1 MKSNV
6 LTIIKKEFDRV
17 FRDRQLMFTTIILPG
32 LLIYFI
38 YSFMGSSAD
47 KMVKQNREESVTVQV
62 DNLPQSVAQSFNA
75 LSGNVTLSQSTF
87 GQAEIDALKDKNVN
101 TVLVRFPADF
111 DAAVSVYTTADST
124 PAPNVEIYYNSTN
137 EATQRIYSIICGAL
151 GGYEESIGNRFD
163 INRADS
169 PDVRF
174 NQANDEQ
181 VSGQIL
187 GRLLPML
194 ILIMLFS
201 GVMSVAQNSIAGE
214 KERGTIATLLV
225 TPMHRSELAFG
236 KIVAISGISLLSA
249 ISSFIGIVLSLPN
262 MIGGMGVA
270 SGAGVS
276 FNYGTS
282 DYIVL
287 LAIIISTVLIMAAIV
302 SILSTLAKDVKNA
315 ASLCMPLMLVMVFLG
330 IISMLSSDIST
341 NTAVYLIPFYNST
354 LAMTALLQHELA
366 LLNAVVTVGA
376 NIAYTVC
383 AVWVLTKLFNNEKVM
398 FNR

>member
-32 LLIYFI
+32 LLIYLI

-47 KMVKQNREESVTVQV
+47 KMVKQNREESVSVQV

-75 LSGNVTLSQSTF
+75 LSGNVTLSQSAF

-111 DAAVSVYTTADST
+111 DAAVSTYTTADST
-124 PAPNVEIYYNSTN
+124 PAPNIEIYYNSTN

-169 PDVRF
+169 PDTRF

-262 MIGGMGVA
+262 MIGGMG
-270 SGAGVS
+270 GAVS

-287 LAIIISTVLIMAAIV
+287 FAIIISTVLIMAAIV

-366 LLNAVVTVGA
+366 LMNAVVTVGE

>member
-32 LLIYFI
+32 LLIYLI
-38 YSFMGSSAD
+38 YSFMGTSAN
-47 KMVKQNREESVTVQV
+47 KMMQQNREESVTVQV

-75 LSGNVTLSQSTF
+75 LSGNVTLNQSAF
-87 GQAEIDALKDKNVN
+87 GQAEIDALKDKNIN
-101 TVLVRFPADF
+101 TVLVRFPSQF
-111 DAAVSVYTTADST
+111 DERVSVYTTADST
-124 PAPNVEIYYNSTN
+124 PAPNIEIYYNSTN
-137 EATQRIYSIICGAL
+137 DATQRIYSVISGVL
-151 GGYEESIGNRFD
+151 GKYEESIGNRFD
-163 INRADS
+163 INRIDS

-174 NQANDEQ
+174 NQADDEQ

-201 GVMSVAQNSIAGE
+201 GVMATAQNSIAGE

-383 AVWVLTKLFNNEKVM
+383 AVLVLTKMFNNEKVM
-398 FNR
+398 FSR

>member
-47 KMVKQNREESVTVQV
+47 KLTQQNREESVTVQV

-75 LSGNVTLSQSTF
+75 LSGNVTLSQSAF

-101 TVLVRFPADF
+101 TVMVRFPADF
-111 DAAVSVYTTADST
+111 DAAVSTYTTADST

-174 NQANDEQ
+174 NQADDEQ

-187 GRLLPML
+187 GRMLPML

-201 GVMSVAQNSIAGE
+201 GVMATAQNSIAGE

-236 KIVAISGISLLSA
+236 KIVAISGISLLCA
-249 ISSFIGIVLSLPN
+249 LSSFIGIVLSLPN
-262 MIGGMGVA
+262 MIGGMG
-270 SGAGVS
+270 GAGVS
-276 FNYGTS
+276 FNYATS
-282 DYIVL
+282 EYVIL
-287 LAIIISTVLIMAAIV
+287 LAIIISTVLIMAAVV

-315 ASLCMPLMLVMVFLG
+315 ASLCMPLMIVMVFLG
-330 IISMLSSDIST
+330 IISMLSNDVAG
-341 NTAVYLIPFYNST
+341 NTAMYLIPFYNST
-354 LAMTALLQHELA
+354 IAMTALLQHELA
-366 LLNAVVTVGA
+366 LVNVVVTIGA
-376 NIAYTVC
+376 NIFYTAF
-383 AVWVLTKLFNNEKVM
+383 AVWVLTKMFNNEKIM

>member
-47 KMVKQNREESVTVQV
+47 KLTQQNREESVTVQV

-111 DAAVSVYTTADST
+111 DAAVSTYTTADST

-169 PDVRF
+169 PDTRF

-262 MIGGMGVA
+262 MIGGMG
-270 SGAGVS
+270 GAVS

-282 DYIVL
+282 DYIIL
-287 LAIIISTVLIMAAIV
+287 FAIIISTVLIMAAIV

-315 ASLCMPLMLVMVFLG
+315 ASLCMPLMLIMVFLG
-330 IISMLSSDIST
+330 IISMLSNDIST

-354 LAMTALLQHELA
+354 LAMTALLQHEWA

-383 AVWVLTKLFNNEKVM
+383 AVLVLTKMFNNEKVM

>member
-111 DAAVSVYTTADST
+111 DAAVSTYTTADST

-262 MIGGMGVA
+262 MIGGMG
-270 SGAGVS
+270 GAVS

-282 DYIVL
+282 DYIIL
-287 LAIIISTVLIMAAIV
+287 FAIIISTVLIMAAIV

-383 AVWVLTKLFNNEKVM
+383 AVLVLTKMFNNEKVM

>member
-111 DAAVSVYTTADST
+111 DAAVSTYTTADST

-383 AVWVLTKLFNNEKVM
+383 AVLVLTKMFNNEKVM

>member
-47 KMVKQNREESVTVQV
+47 KLTQQNREKSVTVQV

-87 GQAEIDALKDKNVN
+87 GQAEIDALKDKSIN

-111 DAAVSVYTTADST
+111 DAAVSTYTTADST

-262 MIGGMGVA
+262 MIGGMGGA

-287 LAIIISTVLIMAAIV
+287 FAIIISTVLIMAAVV

-383 AVWVLTKLFNNEKVM
+383 AVLVLTKMFNNEKVM
-398 FNR
+398 FSR

>member
-169 PDVRF
+169 PDMRF
-174 NQANDEQ
+174 NQADDEQ

-187 GRLLPML
+187 GRMLPML

-201 GVMSVAQNSIAGE
+201 GVMATAQNSIAGE

-236 KIVAISGISLLSA
+236 KIVAISGISLLCA
-249 ISSFIGIVLSLPN
+249 LSSFIGIVLSLPN
-262 MIGGMGVA
+262 MIGGMG
-270 SGAGVS
+270 GAGVS
-276 FNYGTS
+276 FNYATS
-282 DYIVL
+282 EYVIL
-287 LAIIISTVLIMAAIV
+287 LAIIISTVLIMAAVV

-315 ASLCMPLMLVMVFLG
+315 ASLCMPLMIVMVFLG
-330 IISMLSSDIST
+330 IISMLSNDVAG
-341 NTAVYLIPFYNST
+341 NTAMYLIPFYNST
-354 LAMTALLQHELA
+354 IAMTALLQHELA
-366 LLNAVVTVGA
+366 LVNVVVTIGA
-376 NIAYTVC
+376 NIFYTAF
-383 AVWVLTKLFNNEKVM
+383 AVWVLTKMFNNEKVM
-398 FNR
+398 FSR

>member
-32 LLIYFI
+32 LLIYLI
-38 YSFMGSSAD
+38 YSFMGTSAN
-47 KMVKQNREESVTVQV
+47 KMVQQNREESVTVQV

-75 LSGNVTLSQSTF
+75 LSGNVTLNQSAF
-87 GQAEIDALKDKNVN
+87 GQAEIDALKDKNIN
-101 TVLVRFPADF
+101 TVLVRFPSQF
-111 DAAVSVYTTADST
+111 DERVSVYTTADST
-124 PAPNVEIYYNSTN
+124 PAPNIEIYYNSTN
-137 EATQRIYSIICGAL
+137 EATQRIYSVICGVL
-151 GGYEESIGNRFD
+151 GKYEESIGNRFD
-163 INRADS
+163 INRIDS

-174 NQANDEQ
+174 NQADDEQ

-187 GRLLPML
+187 GRMLPML

-201 GVMSVAQNSIAGE
+201 GVMATAQNSIAGE

-236 KIVAISGISLLSA
+236 KIVAISGISLLCA
-249 ISSFIGIVLSLPN
+249 LSSFIGIVLSLPN
-262 MIGGMGVA
+262 MIGGMG
-270 SGAGVS
+270 GAGVS

-282 DYIVL
+282 EYVIL
-287 LAIIISTVLIMAAIV
+287 FAIIISTVLIMAAIV

-366 LLNAVVTVGA
+366 LLNAIVTIGA

-383 AVWVLTKLFNNEKVM
+383 AVWVLTKMFNNEKVM
-398 FNR
+398 FNK

>member
-47 KMVKQNREESVTVQV
+47 KLTQQNREESVTVQV

-75 LSGNVTLSQSTF
+75 LSGNVTLSQSAF

-111 DAAVSVYTTADST
+111 DAAVSTYTTADST
-124 PAPNVEIYYNSTN
+124 PAPNIEIYYNSTN
-137 EATQRIYSIICGAL
+137 EATQRIYSIICGTL

-169 PDVRF
+169 PDTRF

-262 MIGGMGVA
+262 MIGGMG
-270 SGAGVS
+270 GAVS

-282 DYIVL
+282 DYIIL
-287 LAIIISTVLIMAAIV
+287 FAIIISTVLIMAAIV

-383 AVWVLTKLFNNEKVM
+383 AVLVLTKMFNNEKVM

>member
-17 FRDRQLMFTTIILPG
+17 FHDRQLMFTTIILPG

-47 KMVKQNREESVTVQV
+47 KMVRQNREESVTVQV

-75 LSGNVTLSQSTF
+75 LSGNVTLSQSAF

-111 DAAVSVYTTADST
+111 DAAVSTYTTADST

-262 MIGGMGVA
+262 MIGGMGGA

-287 LAIIISTVLIMAAIV
+287 FAIIISTVLIMAAIV

-383 AVWVLTKLFNNEKVM
+383 AVWVLTKMFNNEKVM
-398 FNR
+398 FSR

>member
-47 KMVKQNREESVTVQV
+47 KLTQQNREESVTVQV

-75 LSGNVTLSQSTF
+75 LSGNVTLSQSSF

-287 LAIIISTVLIMAAIV
+287 FAIIISTVLIMAAIV

-383 AVWVLTKLFNNEKVM
+383 AVLVLTKMFNNEKVM
-398 FNR
+398 FSR

>member
-32 LLIYFI
+32 LLIYLI
-38 YSFMGSSAD
+38 YSFMGTSAN
-47 KMVKQNREESVTVQV
+47 KMVQQNREESVTVQV

-75 LSGNVTLSQSTF
+75 LSGNVTLNQSAF
-87 GQAEIDALKDKNVN
+87 GQAEIDALKDKNIN
-101 TVLVRFPADF
+101 TVLVRFPSQF
-111 DAAVSVYTTADST
+111 DERVSVYTTADST
-124 PAPNVEIYYNSTN
+124 PAPNIEIYYNSTN
-137 EATQRIYSIICGAL
+137 EATQRIYSIICGTL

-169 PDVRF
+169 PDMRF
-174 NQANDEQ
+174 NQADDEQ

-187 GRLLPML
+187 GRMLPML

-201 GVMSVAQNSIAGE
+201 GVMATAQNSIAGE

-236 KIVAISGISLLSA
+236 KIVAISGISLLCA
-249 ISSFIGIVLSLPN
+249 LSSFIGIVLSLPN
-262 MIGGMGVA
+262 MIGGMG
-270 SGAGVS
+270 GAGVS
-276 FNYGTS
+276 FNYATS
-282 DYIVL
+282 EYVIL
-287 LAIIISTVLIMAAIV
+287 LAIIISTVLIMAAVV

-315 ASLCMPLMLVMVFLG
+315 ASLCMPLMIVMVFLG
-330 IISMLSSDIST
+330 IISMLSNDVAG
-341 NTAVYLIPFYNST
+341 NTAMYLIPFYNST
-354 LAMTALLQHELA
+354 IAMTALLQHELA
-366 LLNAVVTVGA
+366 LVNVVVTIGA
-376 NIAYTVC
+376 NIFYTAF
-383 AVWVLTKLFNNEKVM
+383 AVWVLTKMFNNEKVM

>member
-383 AVWVLTKLFNNEKVM
+383 AVWVLTKMFNNEKVM

>member
-124 PAPNVEIYYNSTN
+124 PAPNIEIYYNSTN

-262 MIGGMGVA
+262 MIGGMG
-270 SGAGVS
+270 GAVS

-287 LAIIISTVLIMAAIV
+287 FAIIISTVLIMAAIV

-383 AVWVLTKLFNNEKVM
+383 AVLVLTKMFNNEKVM
-398 FNR
+398 FSR

>member
-47 KMVKQNREESVTVQV
+47 KLTQQNREESVTVQV

-75 LSGNVTLSQSTF
+75 LSGNVTLSQSAF

-124 PAPNVEIYYNSTN
+124 PAPNIEIYYNSTN

-262 MIGGMGVA
+262 MIGGMG
-270 SGAGVS
+270 GAVS

-282 DYIVL
+282 DYIIL
-287 LAIIISTVLIMAAIV
+287 FAIIISTVLIMAAIV

-315 ASLCMPLMLVMVFLG
+315 ASLCMPLMLIMVFLG
-330 IISMLSSDIST
+330 IISMLSNDIST

-366 LLNAVVTVGA
+366 LLNAIVTIGA

-383 AVWVLTKLFNNEKVM
+383 AVLVLTKMFNNEKVM
-398 FNR
+398 FSR

>member
-47 KMVKQNREESVTVQV
+47 KLTQQNREESVTVQV

-75 LSGNVTLSQSTF
+75 LSGNVTLSQSAF

-111 DAAVSVYTTADST
+111 DAAVSTYTTADST
-124 PAPNVEIYYNSTN
+124 PAPNIEIYYNSTN

-262 MIGGMGVA
+262 MIGGMG
-270 SGAGVS
+270 GAVS

-287 LAIIISTVLIMAAIV
+287 FAIIISTVLIMAAVV

-330 IISMLSSDIST
+330 IISMLSNDIST

-383 AVWVLTKLFNNEKVM
+383 AVWVLTKMFNNEKVM

>member
-47 KMVKQNREESVTVQV
+47 KMVKQNREESVSVQV

-75 LSGNVTLSQSTF
+75 LSGNVTLSQSSF

-262 MIGGMGVA
+262 MIGGMG
-270 SGAGVS
+270 GAVS

-287 LAIIISTVLIMAAIV
+287 FAIIISTVLIMAAIV

-330 IISMLSSDIST
+330 IISMLSNDIST
-341 NTAVYLIPFYNST
+341 STAVYLIPFYNST

-383 AVWVLTKLFNNEKVM
+383 AVWVLTKMFNNEKVM

>member
-47 KMVKQNREESVTVQV
+47 KLTQQNREESVTVQV

-75 LSGNVTLSQSTF
+75 LSGNVTLSQSAF

-111 DAAVSVYTTADST
+111 DAAVSTYTTADST
-124 PAPNVEIYYNSTN
+124 PAPNIEIYYNSTN

-169 PDVRF
+169 PDTRF

-262 MIGGMGVA
+262 MIGGMG
-270 SGAGVS
+270 GAVS

-282 DYIVL
+282 DYIIL
-287 LAIIISTVLIMAAIV
+287 FAIIISTVLIMAAIV

-383 AVWVLTKLFNNEKVM
+383 AVLVLTKMFNNEKVM